1 MSHMF
6 KVLLNEERRVK
17 RGWQGVKEAVCRRMR
32 PATEGCSIVAFRRVE
47 AQKEGR
53 LPRCSRG
60 ARGELVGEEV
70 LVGSG
75 LLPGPFEAGQI
86 SNTALAT
93 SLA

>member
-1 MSHMF
+1 MR
-6 KVLLNEERRVK
+6 KVK
-17 RGWQGVKEAVCRRMR
+17 RGGFKGGGLGPHWRAAALLRSDMCGGPKGGETSE
-32 PATEGCSIVAFRRVE
+32 P
-47 AQKEGR
+47 
-53 LPRCSRG
+53 SRG
-60 ARGELVGEEV
+60 GELVREEA

>member
-1 MSHMF
+1 MRRGELREDGRGL
-6 KVLLNEERRVK
+6 KEED
-17 RGWQGVKEAVCRRMR
+17 EAPRLRS
-32 PATEGCSIVAFRRVE
+32 CSIVAFRLVWRPI
-47 AQKEGR
+47 KEGR
-53 LPRCSRG
+53 LPRLAR
-60 ARGELVGEEV
+60 AERGESEGEEA